1 MVISKCVPLAIS
13 RKRFSDFLVIYEPQD
28 MFFVGYKTNE
38 EGKKVNVKMP
48 YDKVKDSIKDEVID
62 YIKENGGIIV
72 PPTED
77 DNQ

>member
-13 RKRFSDFLVIYEPQD
+13 RKRFSDFLVNYEPQD

-38 EGKKVNVKMP
+38 EGKKVNVKMS

-77 DNQ
+77 DNP